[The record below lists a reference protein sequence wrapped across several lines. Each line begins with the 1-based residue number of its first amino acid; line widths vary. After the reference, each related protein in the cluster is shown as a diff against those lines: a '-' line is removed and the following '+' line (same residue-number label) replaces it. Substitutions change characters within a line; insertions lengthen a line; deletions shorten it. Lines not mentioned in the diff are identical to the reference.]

1 MAVMKCSQGGQSI
14 AEGAFLMNI
23 TQFEAE
29 GLWLLTSFEIR
40 DLLYSPSQRKGNV
53 KNNERF

>member
-1 MAVMKCSQGGQSI
+1 
-14 AEGAFLMNI
+14 MNI
-23 TQFEAE
+23 TQFGAE